1 MLDLLRMFLAASS
14 RGEHTVLVLE
24 SRKSTITTKYRCVE
38 NLAGVPASSSTSTNG
53 PRKKLNPA
61 RARRSKLR
69 LEEFI
74 KKKTAGTNL
83 EPEIEPV
90 EVRKDEVAAGVLV
103 TRVRIGPHSADHLWP
118 MHSGTEGSGWS
129 ELCLAS
135 DEYKRRRGHQRN

>member
-1 MLDLLRMFLAASS
+1 MFQTVLLWTSPSFLAPASLEKS
-14 RGEHTVLVLE
+14 LTVPYILK

-53 PRKKLNPA
+53 PIEESNAA

-90 EVRKDEVAAGVLV
+90 EVRKD
-103 TRVRIGPHSADHLWP
+103 
-118 MHSGTEGSGWS
+118 
-129 ELCLAS
+129 
-135 DEYKRRRGHQRN
+135 